1 MKLFHVISLLYR
13 LAALAA
19 RRGEGKMPSPSFT
32 LDAQL
37 RFHDKWLKIDLQ
49 VFKKIYYDIDHFHM
63 LLLLNSWLFFAS
75 QKNCIVELLGEAII
89 SQVVVGLSVLHYYW
103 GPN

>member
-1 MKLFHVISLLYR
+1 
-13 LAALAA
+13 
-19 RRGEGKMPSPSFT
+19 MPSPSFT

-49 VFKKIYYDIDHFHM
+49 VCKKMLYYYIDHFHM
-63 LLLLNSWLFFAS
+63 LLRLNSWLLFAS

-89 SQVVVGLSVLHYYW
+89 SQVVVGLSVSHYYW